1 MIWLTLTTLVVVF
14 IIGFRVLTSDSR
26 RAIRRLSER
35 LAITPVPVETM
46 IDQMGKSAGAEF
58 IQYLAR
64 PDEAHLQNAAQ
75 MLFIW
80 QVFIVDG
87 SEQHLQSWHR
97 ILQRPGWPRPL
108 PMRKSVS
115 RWAFYA
121 NSSRMLLSLMP
132 SRCATTLCLSLR
144 KGCTGYTD
152 LTVRRCK

>member
-64 PDEAHLQNAAQ
+64 PDE
-75 MLFIW
+75 
-80 QVFIVDG
+80 D
-87 SEQHLQSWHR
+87 
-97 ILQRPGWPRPL
+97 
-108 PMRKSVS
+108 RKSV
-115 RWAFYA
+115 
-121 NSSRMLLSLMP
+121 
-132 SRCATTLCLSLR
+132 
-144 KGCTGYTD
+144 
-152 LTVRRCK
+152 V